1 MQKKY
6 NLVYFGSPDFSAT
19 ILSNLLTVKD
29 IQVVGVV
36 TQPDS
41 PKGRKQIMSP
51 SAVAQVALRADL
63 PVFKPEKLDD
73 ANLAH
78 LKILKPD
85 LFLVVAYGKIIP
97 DTWLNTPTVKT
108 LNLHFSLLPKYRGAL
123 CVSEALKNGDA
134 QTGVTLMEMTSKLD
148 QGPIIATITLPIDPL
163 DNVATLTEKL
173 IAPANQLLKY
183 ELPVYLDGA
192 VKASV
197 QDESFATFTP
207 SYKTR
212 NRATA
217 FIPFGTLEQAILGK
231 QANSIHNLIRSL
243 NPDPG
248 AWTTIN
254 GKDLKVI
261 STQVVENKLKLVT
274 VQYPGKNI
282 TPWSSIDSNR

>member
-6 NLVYFGSPDFSAT
+6 NLVYFGSPDFSAS

-29 IQVVGVV
+29 VRVVGVV

-51 SAVAQVALRADL
+51 SSVAQVAQQADL

-97 DTWLNTPTVKT
+97 DTWLVTPSIKT
-108 LNLHFSLLPKYRGAL
+108 LNIHFSLLPKYRGAL
-123 CVSEALKNGDA
+123 CVSEAIKNGDQ

-148 QGPIIATITLPIDPL
+148 QGPVIAAITLPIEPQ

-183 ELPVYLDGA
+183 ELPLYLDGA
-192 VKASV
+192 VKASA
-197 QDESFATFTP
+197 QDEAFATLTP
-207 SYKTR
+207 SYKSR
-212 NRATA
+212 NRTTA
-217 FIPFGTLEQAILGK
+217 FIPFNTLEQAMLGK
-231 QANSIHNLIRSL
+231 NSSSIHNLIRSL

-248 AWTTIN
+248 AWTTLN
-254 GKDLKVI
+254 GKDLKII
-261 STQVVENKLKLVT
+261 STQVVDNKLQLLS

-282 TPWSSIDSNR
+282 IPWSSLDSNH